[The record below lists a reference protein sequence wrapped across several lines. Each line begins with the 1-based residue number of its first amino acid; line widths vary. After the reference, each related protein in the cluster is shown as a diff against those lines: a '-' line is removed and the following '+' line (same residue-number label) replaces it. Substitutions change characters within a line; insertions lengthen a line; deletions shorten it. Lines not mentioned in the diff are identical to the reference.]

1 MKKKTTI
8 SIIVGIIIFVL
19 FFISSIVN
27 FVINVKWYSEVGY
40 LSVYFTKLLAILKL
54 SVPLFLIS
62 FLGIWFYYKSIRLS
76 IIKYKKVVEIN
87 AFKKKTERKII
98 FILDVVLS
106 LFLSISIASSY
117 WYNILMTAEQ
127 KSEIMER
134 LSYSNNFEALKGA
147 EIVIEA
153 VPEKMDIKKDIF
165 AKIDAVADMDTII
178 VSNTSGLSISEI
190 SSATKRPDK
199 VMGVHFFY
207 PAPVMKLAEL
217 IRGIATSDETYD
229 KVKNFAIDI
238 KKQVVDCPELP
249 GFIVNRI
256 LVPMM
261 NEAAFLVMEGC
272 KVEDVDAAMKLG
284 ANHPMGP
291 LELCDFVGID
301 VMLATMTGLYEGFRD
316 SKYRPCPIL
325 VNMVKAGHLGRKSGE
340 GFYKYN

>member
-1 MKKKTTI
+1 MKEFKVAVI
-8 SIIVGIIIFVL
+8 GAGLMGGGIAQTCAQAGYEVVNIDL
-19 FFISSIVN
+19 FEPALLKAKNNI
-27 FVINVKWYSEVGY
+27 E
-40 LSVYFTKLLAILKL
+40 KLLDKKIVK
-54 SVPLFLIS
+54 
-62 FLGIWFYYKSIRLS
+62 GTMTEDDKS
-76 IIKYKKVVEIN
+76 
-87 AFKKKTERKII
+87 
-98 FILDVVLS
+98 D
-106 LFLSISIASSY
+106 
-117 WYNILMTAEQ
+117 
-127 KSEIMER
+127 IMGR
-134 LSYSNNFEALKGA
+134 LSYSNNFESVKGVG
-147 EIVIEA
+147 IVIEA
-153 VPEKMDIKKDIF
+153 VPERMDIKKDIF
-165 AKIDAVADMDTII
+165 AKIDAAADQDTII
-178 VSNTSGLSISEI
+178 VSNTSGLSISEMA
-190 SSATKRPDK
+190 SATKRSDK

-207 PAPVMKLAEL
+207 PAPVMKLTEL
-217 IRGIATSDETYD
+217 IRGIATSDATYE
-229 KVKNFAIDI
+229 KVRSFTIDI

-272 KVEDVDAAMKLG
+272 KIEDVDNAMKLG

>member
-1 MKKKTTI
+1 MKEFKVAVIGAGLMGGGIAQACAQAGYEVTNIDLFEPALAKAKANIEKLFDKK
-8 SIIVGIIIFVL
+8 IVKG
-19 FFISSIVN
+19 
-27 FVINVKWYSEVGY
+27 
-40 LSVYFTKLLAILKL
+40 TM
-54 SVPLFLIS
+54 
-62 FLGIWFYYKSIRLS
+62 
-76 IIKYKKVVEIN
+76 
-87 AFKKKTERKII
+87 TEEGK
-98 FILDVVLS
+98 
-106 LFLSISIASSY
+106 A
-117 WYNILMTAEQ
+117 
-127 KSEIMER
+127 EIMGR
-134 LSYSNNFEALKGA
+134 LSYSSDFAAVKGA
-147 EIVIEA
+147 AIVIEA
-153 VPEKMDIKKDIF
+153 VPEKMEIKKDTF
-165 AKIDAVADMDTII
+165 KKIDEQADPDTII

-190 SSATKRPDK
+190 ASATNRPDK

-229 KVKNFAIDI
+229 KVKAFAIDI
-238 KKQVVDCPELP
+238 KKEVVDCPELP

-272 KVEDVDAAMKLG
+272 KPEDVDTAMKLG

-301 VMLATMTGLYEGFRD
+301 VMLATMTGLYNGFRD

-325 VNMVKAGHLGRKSGE
+325 ENMVRAGHLGKKSGE